1 MTNVQCTG
9 DEERINECTQTSYSL
24 EEGKNKQKTV
34 DVAGVKCYVPNDCVS
49 PPIGGTACVNGEIRL
64 TGTNLKNGEGVLE
77 YCYKGL
83 WSTFCSLG
91 EREAIVAC
99 RQLGYIKYDCKFI
112 TIISDVN
119 YEVAS
124 SYKESQY
131 IMLYLYS
138 MV

>member
-1 MTNVQCTG
+1 MVQCTG

-24 EEGKNKQKTV
+24 EKGKNKLKTV
-34 DVAGVKCYVPNDCVS
+34 DVAGVKCYVPNECVS
-49 PPIGGTACVNGEIRL
+49 PPIGGTACVNGDIRL

-99 RQLGYIKYDCKFI
+99 RQLGYIGYDCKFI
-112 TIISDVN
+112 TIMSDVN
-119 YEVAS
+119 Y
-124 SYKESQY
+124 
-131 IMLYLYS
+131 
-138 MV
+138 